1 MALIPA
7 GIRSKTVVIGAIPA
21 AIAAIAAGIVAMR
34 AAVAAMR
41 ARIVTRPGTQPLC
54 ELT

>member
-34 AAVAAMR
+34 TAVAAMR
-41 ARIVTRPGTQPLC
+41 ARIVTKPGRQPLC